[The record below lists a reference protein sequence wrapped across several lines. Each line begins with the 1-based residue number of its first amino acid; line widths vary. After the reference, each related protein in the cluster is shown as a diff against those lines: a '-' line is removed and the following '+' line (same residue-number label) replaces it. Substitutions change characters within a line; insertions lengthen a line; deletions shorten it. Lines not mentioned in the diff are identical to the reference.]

1 MSYVNVTR
9 SRSTTL
15 VITPSTGTAIT
26 PAHPKSIKGITY
38 EREVIEFS
46 SMTLDQ
52 IRRITGEKKFEMIV
66 ITILYFKTEMT
77 ALKTVWDNNYR
88 CSTAIG
94 KPLDVASTA
103 STSSTLTIT
112 GQIAKLVESDV
123 GDEGNKEPDTIEITI
138 ATDEI
143 TRA

>member
-1 MSYVNVTR
+1 MSYINVTR
-9 SRSTTL
+9 SRSTTA
-15 VITPSTGTAIT
+15 VITPSTGSAIT

-52 IRRITGEKKFEMIV
+52 IRRITGEKKFELIV
-66 ITILYFKTEMT
+66 ITCLYFKSEVT
-77 ALKTVWDNNYR
+77 ALMTVFNNNYR
-88 CSTAIG
+88 CSTVLS
-94 KPLDVASTA
+94 KPKDIANTTSTD
-103 STSSTLTIT
+103 STLTIT
-112 GQIAKLVESDV
+112 GQIAKIMESDV